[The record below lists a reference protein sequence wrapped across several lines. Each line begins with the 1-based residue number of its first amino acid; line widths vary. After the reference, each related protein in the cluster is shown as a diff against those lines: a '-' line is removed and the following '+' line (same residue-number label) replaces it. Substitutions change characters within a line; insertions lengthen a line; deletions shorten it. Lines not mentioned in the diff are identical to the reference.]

1 MSVEMKLTANGAGAV
16 KAIEDL
22 NKVLDASQA
31 SADGVTKA
39 TKRMVEQAQKIKESN
54 DPQAKY
60 NRQMQELGQLVKV
73 AGLSLDDAQA
83 KAVKYGVQL
92 ERASQ
97 AGEKAF
103 GGAAL
108 QGISKMALQFAGVT
122 SAIDLMTAAL
132 RAYGDEQRKAADDAV
147 RARAGV
153 GQLSQL
159 AASDKNPQQ
168 AFKDLVA
175 EADSYLAMGA
185 ASDRN
190 EAATLTFDL
199 AAAGLEKNDRAFAAR
214 MRASGTLTD
223 VGQLAQSYDAMK
235 TALGVNEVGTFEQFS
250 SKALAA
256 GQVAPGTVEQLPRA
270 LARAGSGA
278 KVLGLSDEAVLAAG
292 AVLAKEAGSP
302 EEGGTKLKDLLGG
315 LQRTGVDFSG
325 MSFGEMIE
333 RLKTED
339 TGYGGVF
346 KDNGG
351 AIDAFRTL
359 EANLDAFRSLE
370 ADITAAQNQ
379 GLGAAATDLPNLD
392 DSQRAANLRA
402 EAEGGLAVYNNEN
415 LSRAENLRQ
424 AAMADWSKN
433 LRKNSPGMRTEL
445 DIALNR
451 MAQDVPYFGNPMN
464 TLEFTQNGEMPVS
477 DAKLNQEIRDFLAE
491 QTQIMKQDSQATRSR
506 VTTQQE

>member
-1 MSVEMKLTANGAGAV
+1 MSVEFKLTASGSGAV

-22 NKVLDASQA
+22 NKVLDASQTT
-31 SADGVTKA
+31 ADGVTKA

-73 AGLSLDDAQA
+73 AGLSLEDAQA
-83 KAVKYGVQL
+83 KAMKYGAQL

-122 SAIDLMTAAL
+122 SAIDMMTAAL
-132 RAYGDEQRKAADDAV
+132 RAYGEEQRKAANDAV

-153 GQLSQL
+153 GQLIQL
-159 AASDKNPQQ
+159 AASDKDP
-168 AFKDLVA
+168 AAAYRDLVA

-235 TALGVNEVGTFEQFS
+235 TALGVGEVGTFEEFA

-270 LARAGSGA
+270 LARAGSNA
-278 KVLGLSDEAVLAAG
+278 KALGLRDEDVLAAG

-302 EEGGTKLKDLLGG
+302 EEGGTKLNDLLGS
-315 LQRTGVDFSG
+315 LQRTGVDFTG
-325 MSFGEMIE
+325 MSLPEMIE

-346 KDNGG
+346 KDNSG
-351 AIDAFRTL
+351 AIAAYRTL
-359 EANLDAFRSLE
+359 EANLDSVRSLE
-370 ADITAAQNQ
+370 ADITRAQNQ
-379 GLGAAATDLPNLD
+379 GLGAAATDLPNID
-392 DSQRAANLRA
+392 PQQRAANARLRA
-402 EAEGGLAVYNNEN
+402 EGDLAVVNGER

-424 AAMADWSKN
+424 AALADWSAN
-433 LRKNSPGMRTEL
+433 LRRNSPGRGTEI
-445 DIALNR
+445 DIFAERMGAELPIFGDPTSALE
-451 MAQDVPYFGNPMN
+451 Q
-464 TLEFTQNGEMPVS
+464 TQNGNMPIS
-477 DAKLNQEIRDFLAE
+477 DPKLNQEIRDFLKE
-491 QTQIMKQDSQATRSR
+491 IRDNTGQTNQSVKAK